1 MKTDE
6 LVSLLESA
14 ATPVEKNTSA
24 RRLELALAWGGLVAA
39 LLMTAILG
47 VRPDF
52 GQAAL
57 MPMFWMKL
65 AFPASLAAAG
75 VFAAERLSR
84 PGVRLGGVWVGLVMP
99 VLLVWATA
107 LEEFVNTAPA
117 QRDRPGFPAQ

>member
-6 LVSLLESA
+6 LVSLLASA

-24 RRLELALAWGGLVAA
+24 RRLGLALAWGGLAAA
-39 LLMTAILG
+39 LLITAILG

-57 MPMFWMKL
+57 MTMFWMKL

-84 PGVRLGGVWVGLVMP
+84 PGVCLGGVWVGLVMP

-107 LEEFVNTAPA
+107 LEEFGNTAPA
-117 QRDRPGFPAQ
+117 

>member
-6 LVSLLESA
+6 LVSLLASA

-24 RRLELALAWGGLVAA
+24 RRLELALGWGGLVAA

-65 AFPASLAAAG
+65 AFPGSLAAAG
-75 VFAAERLSR
+75 VFAA
-84 PGVRLGGVWVGLVMP
+84 
-99 VLLVWATA
+99 
-107 LEEFVNTAPA
+107 
-117 QRDRPGFPAQ
+117 